1 MGRVEVRSAVLLRSS
16 VSPAGGEAD
25 FVGFEVPDCFV
36 IGYGL
41 DHDGRYR
48 ELPDVRVL
56 DQDSGLKI
64 WCAQARATVPAK
76 STIR

>member
-1 MGRVEVRSAVLLRSS
+1 MLLRSS
-16 VSPAGGEAD
+16 VKPRRWSKR

-56 DQDSGLKI
+56 DQTTWSESSVFSGEP
-64 WCAQARATVPAK
+64 TVPAK